1 MSEGQYYTITEP
13 IKPWTLLYFLT
24 LIIKEILKL
33 GQIEKERK
41 KERKR
46 GKKRKISAGLT
57 HNDALPYLF

>member
-41 KERKR
+41 KER
-46 GKKRKISAGLT
+46 GKKRKNSAGLT
-57 HNDALPYLF
+57 HNDALPYRF

>member
-33 GQIEKERK
+33 GQIEKREKERK
-41 KERKR
+41 KEGKR
-46 GKKRKISAGLT
+46 EKIR
-57 HNDALPYLF
+57 PV

>member
-13 IKPWTLLYFLT
+13 IKPWTLFYFLI

-41 KERKR
+41 KESKKERGGKR
-46 GKKRKISAGLT
+46 EKFR
-57 HNDALPYLF
+57 PV

>member
-46 GKKRKISAGLT
+46 EKEKKFGRS
-57 HNDALPYLF
+57 DPLPYRF

>member
-13 IKPWTLLYFLT
+13 IKPWTLLYFLR
-24 LIIKEILKL
+24 LIIQEILKL

-46 GKKRKISAGLT
+46 EKEKKFGRS
-57 HNDALPYLF
+57 DP

>member
-41 KERKR
+41 KERKKE
-46 GKKRKISAGLT
+46 GKREKIR
-57 HNDALPYLF
+57 PV

>member
-13 IKPWTLLYFLT
+13 IKPWTLLNFLI

-41 KERKR
+41 KEREGKR
-46 GKKRKISAGLT
+46 EKFR
-57 HNDALPYLF
+57 PV

>member
-1 MSEGQYYTITEP
+1 MSEGQYYTITEL

-46 GKKRKISAGLT
+46 GKKKNFGRS
-57 HNDALPYLF
+57 DP

>member
-13 IKPWTLLYFLT
+13 IKPWTLLYFLI

-41 KERKR
+41 KER

>member
-1 MSEGQYYTITEP
+1 MLEGQYYIIIEL
-13 IKPWTLLYFLT
+13 IKFWILFYFFI

-46 GKKRKISAGLT
+46 GKKRKILVGLIY
-57 HNDALPYLF
+57 NNVLLYFF

>member
-13 IKPWTLLYFLT
+13 IKPWTLLYFLK

-41 KERKR
+41 KESKKERGGKR
-46 GKKRKISAGLT
+46 EKFR
-57 HNDALPYLF
+57 PV